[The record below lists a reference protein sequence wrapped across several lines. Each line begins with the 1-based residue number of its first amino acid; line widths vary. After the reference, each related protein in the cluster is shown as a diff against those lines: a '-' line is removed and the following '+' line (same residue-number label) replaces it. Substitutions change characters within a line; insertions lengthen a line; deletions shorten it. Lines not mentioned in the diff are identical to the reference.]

1 MSAAARAGCEG
12 AGQRGVGRGGRD
24 EGAVELLQRIRPAR
38 ELAQP
43 VQRAAVRVHGA
54 PGVATVIV
62 IGENTSEA
70 HQVVRMQMMFMKKPV
85 LIMSVIFR
93 VLLSYTMALG
103 AVATGSMK
111 A

>member
-1 MSAAARAGCEG
+1 MSAAARSGCEG
-12 AGQRGVGRGGRD
+12 AGQGGVGRGGR
-24 EGAVELLQRIRPAR
+24 EGAVELLQRVRPAG

-54 PGVATVIV
+54 PGVAPVIV